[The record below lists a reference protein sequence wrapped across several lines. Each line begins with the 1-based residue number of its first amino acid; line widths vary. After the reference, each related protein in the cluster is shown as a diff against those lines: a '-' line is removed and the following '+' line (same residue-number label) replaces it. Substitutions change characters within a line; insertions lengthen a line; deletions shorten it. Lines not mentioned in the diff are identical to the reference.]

1 MNNYYFDDF
10 VWVTTKMYYQMLKQH
25 SDLYDDEL
33 KEKIKSEYFKLS
45 RERKLKRILKNK
57 Q

>member
-1 MNNYYFDDF
+1 MNNYFDDF
-10 VWVTTKMYYQMLKQH
+10 VWVTTKMYYEMLKQH

-33 KEKIKSEYFKLS
+33 KEKIKFEYFKLS